1 MIFCNQIIDVQGSIF
16 TDCEKVCTGYVC
28 TGLQAGMMEN
38 QHLPP
43 EKIQNMS
50 ETGWPLDVFTI
61 FISTLNLNQR
71 CQAFP

>member
-1 MIFCNQIIDVQGSIF
+1 MY
-16 TDCEKVCTGYVC
+16 CTGYVC